1 MALQNIF
8 FLHYNNYYNRIIK
21 KEETLDE
28 YLRHQVGNPL
38 LNTNFNPNDGVNAVH
53 IVNWA
58 PEIPETMP
66 DYCVVQEI
74 DGGSINSC
82 WFVIEAVRTLKGQ
95 MQFTLRRDLVA
106 DFYQEVMNST
116 AFIEKATLSETDP
129 FIFNR
134 EDFTVNQIKKAEHLL
149 KDPSGVPWII
159 GYLDSSQEESIALQT
174 SSKYEPYAVKE
185 KSYFTQYT
193 GIGVWYKG
201 VISSKSLK
209 IITNATP
216 GAMVGYTAEFN
227 FYTNQKTYNTYA
239 GSQGTGI
246 NFTAGINNTDALQ
259 ATANYLSAQSI
270 RYSSGMNIYIE
281 TYAGAR
287 SNYEVE
293 EFLKYNNKIIQDPT
307 TGNYFKVKII
317 ETLDEEKQVEAPQGS
332 DIRDTMITIIKES
345 IIQGANLQLSLENP
359 SGLYFKYSLKR
370 YVVQVADFIPGKV
383 SVKIDGTR
391 QKLHDAPYD
400 MFAIPY
406 ESINVVGNY
415 NFTTNAE
422 NSWIAAQ
429 AIAKKF
435 FGAKAL
441 YDLQLLPYCPL
452 TGVVKNG
459 NINLSN
465 MQEDVD
471 YNIITYQSGEET
483 PSSTSVILWA
493 ERSNFSI
500 NIPFEIAVS
509 ELKVENQCDFYRLS
523 SPNYSGIFEFSAAKN
538 GGVNWFNVDCTYKP
552 ISPYIHINPDFGG
565 LYGSDWNDSRG
576 LVCTGDFSLPIV
588 TDAWETYQIQ
598 NKNFSEIFARQV
610 QNMEVN
616 NAVQRERE
624 IWGAV
629 AGAVGGATTGG
640 ITGSMVGGGPI
651 GATVGAVAGGALSAA
666 AGIRDVQLSDKLRS
680 EALDYTKDM
689 YGYNLGNIQAL
700 PNSLAKTSAI
710 TENNKKFPF
719 LEYYSCTDE
728 EKQAFR
734 EKLKY
739 NGMTVMRID
748 TIGKYLQ
755 LEKSYIKARII
766 RIEDLTDEFHL
777 LNEIAAEM
785 AKGVFI

>member
-1 MALQNIF
+1 M
-8 FLHYNNYYNRIIK
+8 R
-21 KEETLDE
+21 
-28 YLRHQVGNPL
+28 
-38 LNTNFNPNDGVNAVH
+38 
-53 IVNWA
+53 
-58 PEIPETMP
+58 
-66 DYCVVQEI
+66 
-74 DGGSINSC
+74 
-82 WFVIEAVRTLKGQ
+82 
-95 MQFTLRRDLVA
+95 
-106 DFYQEVMNST
+106 
-116 AFIEKATLSETDP
+116 
-129 FIFNR
+129 
-134 EDFTVNQIKKAEHLL
+134 
-149 KDPSGVPWII
+149 
-159 GYLDSSQEESIALQT
+159 
-174 SSKYEPYAVKE
+174 
-185 KSYFTQYT
+185 
-193 GIGVWYKG
+193 
-201 VISSKSLK
+201 
-209 IITNATP
+209 
-216 GAMVGYTAEFN
+216 
-227 FYTNQKTYNTYA
+227 
-239 GSQGTGI
+239 
-246 NFTAGINNTDALQ
+246 
-259 ATANYLSAQSI
+259 
-270 RYSSGMNIYIE
+270 
-281 TYAGAR
+281 
-287 SNYEVE
+287 
-293 EFLKYNNKIIQDPT
+293 
-307 TGNYFKVKII
+307 
-317 ETLDEEKQVEAPQGS
+317 
-332 DIRDTMITIIKES
+332 
-345 IIQGANLQLSLENP
+345 
-359 SGLYFKYSLKR
+359 
-370 YVVQVADFIPGKV
+370 
-383 SVKIDGTR
+383 
-391 QKLHDAPYD
+391 
-400 MFAIPY
+400 
-406 ESINVVGNY
+406 
-415 NFTTNAE
+415 
-422 NSWIAAQ
+422 
-429 AIAKKF
+429 
-435 FGAKAL
+435 
-441 YDLQLLPYCPL
+441 
-452 TGVVKNG
+452 
-459 NINLSN
+459 
-465 MQEDVD
+465 D